1 MKSREINSMS
11 LIVSPLRYPGG
22 KSRALQKIVQQL
34 PAHFSEYREPF
45 VGGGSVFVYLRQKF
59 PHVKMW
65 INDLN
70 FELFCFWKEAQR
82 DAKQLA
88 FAIQQVK
95 DKTENGRVLFETLRG
110 QAGTAL
116 SDFERAV
123 RFFVLNRI
131 SFSGTVDSGGYSEG
145 AFRGRFTDSSI
156 ARVRELGALLQDV
169 KITHKDY
176 THLLRARGRDV
187 FLFLDPPYLTAT
199 KSRLYGLNGTL
210 HTSFDHQQFARE
222 MRQCVHSWLITYDD
236 SPEIRANFA
245 FAFQDEWQLQYGMNN
260 YKRAFA
266 AKGKEL
272 FITNYAQQPR
282 RVQQLALL
290 EAKPK
295 YRTLKSTPK

>member
-1 MKSREINSMS
+1 MS

-116 SDFERAV
+116 SDFERAM

-176 THLLRARGRDV
+176 TYLLRARGRDV

-210 HTSFDHQQFARE
+210 HTSFDHQTFARE

-282 RVQQLALL
+282 RAQQLALL

>member
-1 MKSREINSMS
+1 MS

-176 THLLRARGRDV
+176 TYLLRARGRDV

>member
-1 MKSREINSMS
+1 MS

-210 HTSFDHQQFARE
+210 HTSFDHQTFARE

>member
-1 MKSREINSMS
+1 MS

-176 THLLRARGRDV
+176 TYLLRARGRDV

-236 SPEIRANFA
+236 SPKIRANFA

>member
-1 MKSREINSMS
+1 MS

-282 RVQQLALL
+282 RAQQLALL

>member
-1 MKSREINSMS
+1 MS

-176 THLLRARGRDV
+176 TYLLRARGRDV

-282 RVQQLALL
+282 RAQQLALL